1 MTTGRASTTRFLAL
15 RMLGGTSLV
24 ACLAACSTSTGAQA
38 DPTCDTEGG
47 ARLHGGFCVVA
58 ELPSENDATVAS
70 DAVSFSRDVQPLL
83 THYCG
88 VVGCHVS
95 GSPTGGLN
103 LAPGFAYDQLLDA
116 QPGELQVL
124 PNEAGALYYVA
135 AGDLDHSYLHIKI
148 HPEIFDVLKDAEP
161 PALQG
166 RLGSEMPAKA
176 TGSILDPAMQIELI
190 DQWIDAGAPRN

>member
-1 MTTGRASTTRFLAL
+1 MRSLAL
-15 RMLGGTSLV
+15 GMLGNTSLA
-24 ACLAACSTSTGAQA
+24 ACLAACSTSSGAQG
-38 DPTCDTEGG
+38 DPTCDTDGG
-47 ARLHGGFCVVA
+47 ARLQGGFCLVA
-58 ELPSENDATVAS
+58 ELPSEIDATVAS
-70 DAVSFSRDVQPLL
+70 DASDASDGVSFSRDVQPLL

-124 PNEAGALYYVA
+124 PNEGGALYYVA
-135 AGDLDHSYLHIKI
+135 AGDLPHSYLHIKI
-148 HPEIFDVLKDAEP
+148 HPEFFALLKDAEP

-166 RLGSEMPAKA
+166 RLGSEMPAKS
-176 TGSILDPAMQIELI
+176 TGSILDPATQIGLI

>member
-1 MTTGRASTTRFLAL
+1 MTTGRASTNRSVALAML
-15 RMLGGTSLV
+15 GMLGGTSLV
-24 ACLAACSTSTGAQA
+24 ACSTSSGAQA

-47 ARLHGGFCVVA
+47 ARLQGGFCLVA

-124 PNEAGALYYVA
+124 PSDAGALYYVA

-148 HPEIFDVLKDAEP
+148 HSEIFAVLQDAEP
-161 PALQG
+161 PGVQ
-166 RLGSEMPAKA
+166 RKLGNQMPADS
-176 TGSILDPAMQIELI
+176 TGSKLDPSTQIDLI
-190 DQWIDAGAPRN
+190 DQWIEVGAPRN